1 MKSLIA
7 SLLLFLT
14 LTSWAQPLPKLF
26 KKLSKSVVFIDVVS
40 YDYSN
45 LIYNQTVG
53 EEESLGSGV
62 LISENG
68 MIWTASHVIQHAE
81 KIKVEF
87 LDGDNY
93 EAEVIASDPNADV
106 ALLKISPGF
115 ELKNKTV
122 AVIGDSD
129 KTEVG
134 EDIFVIGAPHGFK
147 QSLSK
152 GIISGRYSP
161 ESLSNDFDTV
171 EFLQTD
177 AAINPGNSGGPMF
190 NMKGEVVG
198 IASRIYTLSGGFDG
212 IGFAVTSNV
221 AKAILED
228 SNSPWT
234 GMESIV
240 LSEDMASIL
249 NVPQKSGL
257 LILKLSSKGS
267 VAKLGLRGG
276 FIPSTIAGKDILLG
290 GDIVLEFAGI
300 EIQNQSSIHAIKEK
314 LKVLNK
320 GEKVS
325 FSVLRNG
332 AIGNGEFEKQ

>member
-1 MKSLIA
+1 MKSFISSLVFLITF
-7 SLLLFLT
+7 SIW
-14 LTSWAQPLPKLF
+14 SQPLPKLF

-62 LISENG
+62 LISEEG

-81 KIKVEF
+81 KIRVEF
-87 LDGDNY
+87 LDGDSY
-93 EAEVIASDPNADV
+93 DAEVVASDPNADV
-106 ALLKISPGF
+106 ALLKIKSEF

-129 KTEVG
+129 KTQVG

-152 GIISGRYSP
+152 GIVSGRFSA
-161 ESLSNDFDTV
+161 ESLSNDFDSV

-190 NMKGEVVG
+190 NMKGEIVG

-221 AKAILED
+221 AKAVLKD
-228 SNSPWT
+228 TKNPWT

-257 LILKLSSKGS
+257 LILKLSTKGS
-267 VAKLGLRGG
+267 AAKLGLRGG
-276 FIPSTIAGKDILLG
+276 FIPATIAGKDILLG

-300 EIQNQSSIHAIKEK
+300 EITNQASVYLIKQK
-314 LKVLNK
+314 LNELKK

-325 FSVLRNG
+325 FTILRNG